1 MSKKNVLLV
10 GISGAGKSTLINGM
24 VGQHVAKT
32 TRGDA
37 TTQEITQYS
46 NDNLEFNM
54 VDTRGFEYNLLTQQ
68 KIVRDM
74 KKLIKKG
81 LSDEVEEKEVSDLI
95 SCIWYCV
102 AATDGRLHEH
112 NLKSLKSI
120 IKEWK
125 GVPVIVVLTKS
136 YSLPEISKNIEMVK
150 EQFAKYAKKVNLQGV
165 IPVVADPYPI
175 TDDYVVGQFGIEELV
190 EKTNNIL
197 QVVDISGAV
206 EEFKSKQRN
215 KKAEMLIAAYAAGAA
230 TIGAIPIPRADAP
243 ILATLETKMIRD
255 LGKIYGIQEG
265 ENANVT
271 SLFKSLVT
279 AGTVG
284 VIAKKAV
291 SLIKSISYFN
301 LLADAVNAVMAA
313 SIVEM
318 LGHLCMVVF
327 ENLNSGKL
335 SLDKMDEIEAFIK
348 KYVGENVPA
357 FVGKIEKLVEKQGSK
372 INIKDLIKIFNTK

>member
-1 MSKKNVLLV
+1 M
-10 GISGAGKSTLINGM
+10 T
-24 VGQHVAKT
+24 
-32 TRGDA
+32 
-37 TTQEITQYS
+37 E
-46 NDNLEFNM
+46 
-54 VDTRGFEYNLLTQQ
+54 
-68 KIVRDM
+68 
-74 KKLIKKG
+74 
-81 LSDEVEEKEVSDLI
+81 
-95 SCIWYCV
+95 C
-102 AATDGRLHEH
+102 
-112 NLKSLKSI
+112 
-120 IKEWK
+120 
-125 GVPVIVVLTKS
+125 
-136 YSLPEISKNIEMVK
+136 
-150 EQFAKYAKKVNLQGV
+150 
-165 IPVVADPYPI
+165 
-175 TDDYVVGQFGIEELV
+175 